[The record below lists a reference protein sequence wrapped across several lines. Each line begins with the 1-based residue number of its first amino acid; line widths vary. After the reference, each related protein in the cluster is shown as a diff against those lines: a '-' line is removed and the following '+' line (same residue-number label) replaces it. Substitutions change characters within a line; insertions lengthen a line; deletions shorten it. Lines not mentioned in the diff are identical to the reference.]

1 MLGYLSEK
9 NTQRKYSTML
19 KNKIILTIF
28 ITSLTGILGACASQE
43 ENDPLGLGGVDSEIG
58 ITEKSM
64 DHSMMDHGSMDH
76 SQMNHTMDLGE
87 ADEEYNLRFID
98 AMIPHHQGALTM
110 AQEALEKSS
119 RPEIQNL
126 ATEIAQAQQI
136 EILEMQQWRSDWYP
150 DAPETPTAWDPQTN
164 QTIRMTPEQMMAVT
178 MDMDLGAEDEQF
190 DLRFIDA
197 MIPHHEAAVIMA
209 QDALEKSDNP
219 EIQAVAQNI
228 INSQQAEIEEL
239 QKWRSQWY

>member
-1 MLGYLSEK
+1 
-9 NTQRKYSTML
+9 
-19 KNKIILTIF
+19 
-28 ITSLTGILGACASQE
+28 
-43 ENDPLGLGGVDSEIG
+43 
-58 ITEKSM
+58 
-64 DHSMMDHGSMDH
+64 
-76 SQMNHTMDLGE
+76 MDLGE

-126 ATEIAQAQQI
+126 ATDIAQAQQI

-150 DAPETPTAWDPQTN
+150 DAPETPTAWGPQTN
-164 QTIRMTPEQMMAVT
+164 QTIPMTPEQMMAVT